1 MLQDRIRAHQRL
13 TEPQQTIS
21 NMPAY
26 PIYRQAPNRYSMYV
40 DGAIQIF
47 ASESAARLGQ
57 FVARLRWL
65 RANGCEE
72 PLASR
77 LAAQQDAQIQSIRS
91 C

>member
-1 MLQDRIRAHQRL
+1 MLQARIRAHQRL
-13 TEPQQTIS
+13 TDLQQMMS

-26 PIYRQAPNRYSMYV
+26 PIYREAPNLYSIYI
-40 DGAIQIF
+40 DGEIQIF

-65 RANGCEE
+65 RANSCEE
-72 PLASR
+72 PAASR
-77 LAAQQDAQIQSIRS
+77 LAAQQNIQSHSVRS